1 MQNYEPLNK
10 CDYEEQLHF
19 TLSRISHEIRN
30 PVTLISSSL
39 QIIEAEHPEVK
50 DFQFWD
56 DVKGDLSYLL
66 TLLDDLSSY
75 NNGNSLTLECFK
87 PGPWLKDLLLRLVL
101 LKKQETP
108 ALCCQIQPDLPAIT
122 ADPVKLRQLLTN
134 LVRNAL
140 ETGCTSLTFSAFLDS
155 GSLKMTLSDN
165 GPGIP
170 EEYQPTLF
178 DPFVTH
184 KSGGTGLGLALSRK
198 IAEAH
203 GGQLLLSSSNS
214 SGTCFTV
221 ILPTKMAASTKPS
234 TNPPT

>member
-1 MQNYEPLNK
+1 M
-10 CDYEEQLHF
+10 
-19 TLSRISHEIRN
+19 
-30 PVTLISSSL
+30 
-39 QIIEAEHPEVK
+39 
-50 DFQFWD
+50 
-56 DVKGDLSYLL
+56 GDIL
-66 TLLDDLSSY
+66 
-75 NNGNSLTLECFK
+75 
-87 PGPWLKDLLLRLVL
+87 
-101 LKKQETP
+101 
-108 ALCCQIQPDLPAIT
+108 QIQPDLPSIT

-140 ETGCTSLTFSAFLDS
+140 EAGCTSLTFSAFLDS

-165 GPGIP
+165 GSGIP

-178 DPFVTH
+178 EPFVTH

-234 TNPPT
+234 TKPPT

>member
-10 CDYEEQLHF
+10 CDYEE
-19 TLSRISHEIRN
+19 N
-30 PVTLISSSL
+30 PVTLINSSL

-66 TLLDDLSSY
+66 TLLNDLSSY

-101 LKKQETP
+101 LKKQEP
-108 ALCCQIQPDLPAIT
+108 PSLCCQIQPDLPAIT

-140 ETGCTSLTFSAFLDS
+140 EAGCTSLTFSAFLDS

-165 GPGIP
+165 GSGIP

-178 DPFVTH
+178 EPFVTH

-234 TNPPT
+234 TKPPT